1 MANFLHIVDLVS
13 VAVLIICFFAILYML
28 RRYLP
33 AALRMINRWLHTFI
47 LFLSEIALGAMV
59 LIVILAVT
67 LRQFNSGLAWAEEVP
82 RLMVGYF
89 AFFACAMGVRDKKHI
104 SVDILYNLAPKNGW
118 IRKGME
124 FLANLC
130 VLACGAFMLISG
142 SERITQMMR
151 LSGKMPITQ
160 LPNWVRYIAVP
171 VVGFIIVFDSL
182 LYIFRILR
190 PGDLLFSEPETDYAA
205 QVMHESKGGEK

>member
-1 MANFLHIVDLVS
+1 MEKASMQTRPDRGLP
-13 VAVLIICFFAILYML
+13 AVLRL
-28 RRYLP
+28 
-33 AALRMINRWLHTFI
+33 INRYVHTFV

-104 SVDILYNLAPKNGW
+104 TMDVFYNMASKGGW
-118 IRKGME
+118 VRKGMD
-124 FLANLC
+124 FFANLC
-130 VLACGAFMLISG
+130 VMACGAFMLLSG

-171 VVGFIIVFDSL
+171 VVGLIIVFDSILYL
-182 LYIFRILR
+182 LRILR
-190 PGDLLFSEPETDYAA
+190 PNDLLFSEPEVDYAS
-205 QVMHESKGGEK
+205 QVIHEKKGEEK

>member
-1 MANFLHIVDLVS
+1 MGKMNAQ
-13 VAVLIICFFAILYML
+13 AV
-28 RRYLP
+28 RSNHGLP
-33 AALRMINRWLHTFI
+33 AALRLINRYIHTFV

-67 LRQFNSGLAWAEEVP
+67 LRQFKSGLAWAEEVP

-104 SVDILYNLAPKNGW
+104 TMDVFYNFASKNGW
-118 IRKGME
+118 VRKAMD
-124 FLANLC
+124 FFANLC
-130 VLACGAFMLISG
+130 VMACGAFMLLSG

-151 LSGKMPITQ
+151 LSGKLPITQ

-182 LYIFRILR
+182 LYLLRVLR
-190 PGDLLFSEPETDYAA
+190 PNDLLFSEPEVDYAS
-205 QVMHESKGGEK
+205 QVIREKKGAGN